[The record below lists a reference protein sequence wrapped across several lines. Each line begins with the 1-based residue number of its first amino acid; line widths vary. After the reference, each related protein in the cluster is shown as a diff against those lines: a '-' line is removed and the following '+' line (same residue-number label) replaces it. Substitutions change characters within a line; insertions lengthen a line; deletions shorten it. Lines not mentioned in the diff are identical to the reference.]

1 LRAADDTFKTNKG
14 HTINTKD
21 AIELDVFNF
30 IVLSLR
36 TYEDK
41 KSSKNGEKDNVLT
54 VLFDFDF

>member
-21 AIELDVFNF
+21 ATELEVFNF

-41 KSSKNGEKDNVLT
+41 KSGKNGEKDNVLT